1 MIASEKWARGCG
13 IPLYSS
19 PLGCE
24 IGNFCRLLSA
34 AVRTVEQTSSM
45 KFGQWTSETIALRV
59 AGGGLIVDCHR
70 RDEPRHTE

>member
-1 MIASEKWARGCG
+1 MR

-34 AVRTVEQTSSM
+34 AVRTVEQASSNEVLTVDS
-45 KFGQWTSETIALRV
+45 KTIALRV
-59 AGGGLIVDCHR
+59 TVGGGGVIVDRHR
-70 RDEPRHTE
+70 RDEPGHTV